1 MGGIRENREALDK
14 NRIAFGLPD
23 ERKLLE
29 GCLAQDKQAWDT
41 FVEKYNRLIS
51 HAIVITL
58 KKYSFTTEDHLVGDL
73 FHTVFLSLIENN
85 CKKLRQFRWKCK
97 LSSWLH
103 IIAVRVT
110 IDYLRKQS
118 DHLSL
123 NGETDEEIPLKE
135 RITNGNPLADELIEL
150 KEEERIFEQIKKTLT
165 SRERLFVELY
175 YCRELSA
182 AETAR
187 ILNTT
192 ANNVYQLKSRV
203 REKMKEAA
211 GKLL

>member
-1 MGGIRENREALDK
+1 M
-14 NRIAFGLPD
+14 AFGFPD

-41 FVEKYNRLIS
+41 FVENYNRLIS

-58 KKYSFTTEDHLVGDL
+58 KKYSFTTEDHLAGDL
-73 FHTVFLSLIENN
+73 FHTIFLSLIEDN
-85 CKKLRQFRWKCK
+85 CKKLRQFQWKCK

-103 IIAVRVT
+103 IIAVRATV
-110 IDYLRKQS
+110 DHLRKERE
-118 DHLSL
+118 HLSL
-123 NGETDEEIPLKE
+123 NGETDEEIHLKE
-135 RITNGNPLADELIEL
+135 RIANGNPLPHELIEL

-175 YCRELSA
+175 YRRELSA

-203 REKMKEAA
+203 REKMKKMVE
-211 GKLL
+211 KLV